1 MFSKVARPSHRPP
14 RKREKLMTALQ
25 WLAATALLTALLP
38 LPYVLG
44 RIGAIGLKGAMANP
58 TPELA
63 AAEPDWARR
72 GKAAH
77 YNAVENLVVFATLVL
92 VAQAMG
98 VAAHPIVVLA
108 AALYFFARLAH
119 YVIYALGIPGLRTL
133 TWTAGFVATLMVA
146 WAIFVG

>member
-1 MFSKVARPSHRPP
+1 IVDLARIPPMFSKVARPSHRPP

-25 WLAATALLTALLP
+25 WLAVTALLTALLP

-44 RIGAIGLKGAMANP
+44 RIGAIGFKGAMANP

-63 AAEPDWARR
+63 AAEPLWVRR

-92 VAQAMG
+92 IAQHMNLAG
-98 VAAHPIVVLA
+98 NPTVTLA
-108 AALYFFARLAH
+108 AAIYFFARLAH
-119 YVIYALGIPGLRTL
+119 YIVYCLGIPGLRT
-133 TWTAGFVATLMVA
+133 AA
-146 WAIFVG
+146 

>member
-1 MFSKVARPSHRPP
+1 
-14 RKREKLMTALQ
+14 MTALQ

-38 LPYVLG
+38 LPYVLA
-44 RIGAIGLKGAMANP
+44 RIGAVGLTGAMANP

-63 AAEPDWARR
+63 AAEPAWARR

-92 VAQAMG
+92 IAQAMG
-98 VAAHPIVVLA
+98 VAGRPIVVYA

-119 YVIYALGIPGLRTL
+119 YAVYALGIPGLRTL
-133 TWTAGFVATLMVA
+133 TWAAGFVATLMAA
-146 WAIFVG
+146 WAIFAG

>member
-1 MFSKVARPSHRPP
+1 
-14 RKREKLMTALQ
+14 MTALQ

-44 RIGAIGLKGAMANP
+44 RIAAVGLSGAMANP
-58 TPELA
+58 SPALE
-63 AAEPDWARR
+63 AAEPAWARR

-92 VAQAMG
+92 IAQAMG
-98 VAAHPIVVLA
+98 VAARPIVVYA

-119 YVIYALGIPGLRTL
+119 YAVYALGIPGLRTL
-133 TWTAGFVATLMVA
+133 TWAAGFIATLIVA
-146 WAIFVG
+146 WVIFAG